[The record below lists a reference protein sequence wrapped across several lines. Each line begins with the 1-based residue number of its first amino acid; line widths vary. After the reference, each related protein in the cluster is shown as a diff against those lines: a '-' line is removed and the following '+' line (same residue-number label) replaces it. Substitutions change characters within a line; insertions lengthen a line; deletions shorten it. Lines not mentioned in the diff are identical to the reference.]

1 MNPFSAI
8 LLFLAGV
15 AAGFINVNA
24 GGGSFLTIPLLILL
38 GGLSPTAANGTNRIA
53 ILLQNLFA
61 MKNFR
66 NHGFRDLR
74 QGVKLGL
81 SAVVGAVIGS
91 TVALEIPDD
100 VFRIILSGV
109 MLMALVIIFKPAG
122 KKDVDHA
129 GEELRH
135 PRLQVLMFF
144 LIGIYGGFIQAGTGY
159 LVIFAL
165 SVVGG
170 LSLVKTNS
178 LKIIVIAFY
187 MLPSLAVFVIGGEVR
202 WVPGLILAA
211 GTSLGG
217 WTGTAFAVRKGDRWI
232 KLILAAAITAMALKM
247 MGLF

>member
-1 MNPFSAI
+1 MSLLSAI

-24 GGGSFLTIPLLILL
+24 GGGSFITLPLLIIL
-38 GGLSPTAANGTNRIA
+38 GGLPPTAANGTNRIA
-53 ILLQNLFA
+53 ILVQNLFA

-66 NHGFRDLR
+66 NHGFKDIR
-74 QGVKLGL
+74 QGIRLGL

-91 TVALEIPDD
+91 SIALEIPEDL
-100 VFRIILSGV
+100 FRIILSAV
-109 MLMALVIIFKPAG
+109 MLLALVIILRPIRRESG
-122 KKDVDHA
+122 DHRT
-129 GEELRH
+129 EQLRH
-135 PRLQVLMFF
+135 PGLQILMFF
-144 LIGIYGGFIQAGTGY
+144 FIGIYGGFIQAGTGY

-202 WVPGLILAA
+202 WLPGLVLAA
-211 GTSLGG
+211 GTSVGG
-217 WTGTAFAVRKGDRWI
+217 WTGTSFAVKKGDRWI
-232 KLILAAAITAMALKM
+232 KAILAVAIAAMALKM
-247 MGLF
+247 AGLF